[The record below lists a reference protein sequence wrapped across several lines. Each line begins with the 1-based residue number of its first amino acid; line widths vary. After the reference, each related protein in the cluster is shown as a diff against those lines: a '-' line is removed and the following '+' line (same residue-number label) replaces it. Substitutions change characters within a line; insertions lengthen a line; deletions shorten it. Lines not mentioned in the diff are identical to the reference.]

1 MPSGSTINSAILYL
15 FKYGEAAMYGAEN
28 DINVYRITSSW
39 DESNVNFNNQP
50 SIDSTIINTT
60 RVFNENETWIL
71 WNITDLVGG
80 WSSGIYPNYGL
91 MLKGDSHAKYFY
103 SSDKDNET
111 VRPKLII
118 TYSAPTYTGVSGCAN
133 ITQQG
138 MYRLTANITN
148 SNENTCFYVN
158 VSDVEFDC
166 QNNIIDGVDKGLSY
180 GFYAKG
186 GLLSF
191 NRRNITLRNCSLT
204 DWTYG
209 VYYFYVNDSLIE
221 DVTANSSSIGIL
233 MSGGYNNS
241 IRDCEAYN
249 NAGDGVH
256 ISNNIKMNYRRLKAA
271 VSTKSSKPAS

>member
-1 MPSGSTINSAILYL
+1 
-15 FKYGEAAMYGAEN
+15 MYGAEN

-180 GFYAKG
+180 GFYANPNVRGIQQLHPRLRSIQQRRGWSTHIKQHKNELPPPEG
-186 GLLSF
+186 GGIYEVKQASVLGWFAVEVELLP
-191 NRRNITLRNCSLT
+191 R
-204 DWTYG
+204 
-209 VYYFYVNDSLIE
+209 
-221 DVTANSSSIGIL
+221 
-233 MSGGYNNS
+233 SGG
-241 IRDCEAYN
+241 RD
-249 NAGDGVH
+249 
-256 ISNNIKMNYRRLKAA
+256 STRL
-271 VSTKSSKPAS
+271 VIGRCSV